1 MKPTNLPSY
10 WSLVIRFS
18 AIFVIIVIIIEMIF
32 ELIKVGNL
40 DAVSVSFN
48 DFTWL
53 KYLAIKL
60 IIGIAYGLFMA
71 RITLNR
77 LKKQKRG

>member
-18 AIFVIIVIIIEMIF
+18 TIFVLIVIVIEMIF

-40 DAVSVSFN
+40 KAVSLSFN

-60 IIGIAYGLFMA
+60 IIGFAYGLFMA

-77 LKKQKRG
+77 LKKQ